1 MKKTITPKEGRNW
14 PGYILWGRVRTSTV
28 ALIMVFIGCWWL
40 YETYDTGPDPSQVP
54 ASNVVP
60 PGFIPDPAY
69 TWVPRTDVQR
79 PDLSITTTETTPTTS
94 TTPTTPTSPGA
105 DGTTTD
111 TPTSGAPTSGVPTSG
126 APTSGATSGVPPS
139 PTASSTAPVPTG
151 ATSAG
156 PTSTSAATA
165 APTPLTPSTT
175 APGAAPARQG
185 AP

>member
-1 MKKTITPKEGRNW
+1 MKKTITPKEGRSW

-111 TPTSGAPTSGVPTSG
+111 TPTSGAPTSGAPTSG
-126 APTSGATSGVPPS
+126 APTSGVPPT
-139 PTASSTAPVPTG
+139 PTASSTAPAPTG
-151 ATSAG
+151 ATSAA

-165 APTPLTPSTT
+165 APTPSTPSTT